1 MTAEIHILCVGK
13 GAQDPAATL
22 AGRYLERLPVPVR
35 LKEIGARGGARV
47 PERRRREG
55 DRLRAR
61 IPRGAF
67 VIALDEDGRSFSSA
81 AFAAAL
87 ARWQEEGRPLAF
99 LIGGADG
106 LDPELRAAADLR
118 LSLSSMTWPHMLV
131 RAMLAEQ
138 LYRAFSI
145 LKGHPYHR

>member
-13 GAQDPAATL
+13 GARDPAAVLT
-22 AGRYLERLPVPVR
+22 GRYLKRMPVPVR
-35 LKEIGARGGARV
+35 LHEVGERGGARG

-55 DRLRAR
+55 EKLRAR

-67 VIALDEDGRSFSSA
+67 VVALDEGGRTFSSA

-87 ARWQEEGRPLAF
+87 ARWREEGRPLAF
-99 LIGGADG
+99 LIGGAEG
-106 LDPELRAAADLR
+106 LDPQLLAAADLR

-145 LKGHPYHR
+145 LEGHPYHR